1 MEARM
6 RKEKLLFNGFMESFN
21 LSVLLRFIGIV
32 LDDGDAAG
40 DTVLSKPS
48 PIAVI
53 YPYSLNREGSNVQ
66 EVVNEVTGSNKGFT
80 FVESSIRPPRAVI
93 NRIDAHELPA
103 SPVREAPVELQLN
116 AWLF

>member
-66 EVVNEVTGSNKGFT
+66 EVVNEVTGSNKGFVAGFGLET
-80 FVESSIRPPRAVI
+80 NTQTLQGLGV
-93 NRIDAHELPA
+93 LQA
-103 SPVREAPVELQLN
+103 SGGTSP
-116 AWLF
+116 